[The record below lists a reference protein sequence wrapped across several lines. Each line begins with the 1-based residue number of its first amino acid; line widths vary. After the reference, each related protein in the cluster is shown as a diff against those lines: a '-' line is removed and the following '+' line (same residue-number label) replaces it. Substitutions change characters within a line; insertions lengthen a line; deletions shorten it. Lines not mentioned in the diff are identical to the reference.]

1 MSVIKIE
8 KALKLDKVIFVD
20 VRTEGEYEEDHILN
34 AINMPLF
41 KNNEH
46 NDVGT
51 IYKMQGKHEAIQKG
65 FDYVSYK
72 LKDIYLQ
79 AAELALNYDNI
90 VIYCARGGMRSGSIV
105 NLLSSLGVNVY
116 QLEGGY
122 KAYRNFVLEY
132 LRHVMDTKNFVSVH
146 GLTGTGK
153 TDLLHLLDEKG
164 IDVLDLEGIAK
175 NSGSTFGFITFDKK
189 PPSQKNFETKLFE
202 SIFFSKENY
211 IFVESESKRVG
222 SVTVPNEIFE
232 AMTREGHH
240 ILLECDIENRVDRL
254 CRDYIYDKDEGNI
267 LILKECINK
276 FRKRLGNKVVDDY
289 IDLLESGEY
298 KELVKRYL
306 LEYYDPLYM
315 HSVEKYKYSK
325 IINFND
331 TQKAL
336 EDVIDLYESI
346 LEGESE
352 C

>member
-202 SIFFSKENY
+202 SIFFSK
-211 IFVESESKRVG
+211 
-222 SVTVPNEIFE
+222 
-232 AMTREGHH
+232 
-240 ILLECDIENRVDRL
+240 L

>member
-1 MSVIKIE
+1 M
-8 KALKLDKVIFVD
+8 KV
-20 VRTEGEYEEDHILN
+20 Y
-34 AINMPLF
+34 
-41 KNNEH
+41 
-46 NDVGT
+46 
-51 IYKMQGKHEAIQKG
+51 
-65 FDYVSYK
+65 
-72 LKDIYLQ
+72 
-79 AAELALNYDNI
+79 
-90 VIYCARGGMRSGSIV
+90 
-105 NLLSSLGVNVY
+105 
-116 QLEGGY
+116 
-122 KAYRNFVLEY
+122 
-132 LRHVMDTKNFVSVH
+132 
-146 GLTGTGK
+146 
-153 TDLLHLLDEKG
+153 
-164 IDVLDLEGIAK
+164 
-175 NSGSTFGFITFDKK
+175 
-189 PPSQKNFETKLFE
+189 
-202 SIFFSKENY
+202 FSKENY